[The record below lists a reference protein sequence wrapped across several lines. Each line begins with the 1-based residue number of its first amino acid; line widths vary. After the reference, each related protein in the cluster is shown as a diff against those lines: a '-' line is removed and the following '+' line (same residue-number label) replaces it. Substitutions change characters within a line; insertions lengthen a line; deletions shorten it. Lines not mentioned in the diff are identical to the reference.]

1 MMSRISHPLVRH
13 LGYAP
18 EILPEGSPTTRDY
31 RIERVRLF
39 VDAKN
44 KIVQEPRTG

>member
-1 MMSRISHPLVRH
+1 MVHRISHRLVRH

-18 EILPEGSPTTRDY
+18 EILPEGSPTSRDY

-39 VDAKN
+39 VDGKN